1 MKRGQML
8 WRGVFL
14 LAFTACVLYITLF
27 CRTPSLARGIG
38 TRVCREWYSWLV
50 LGNQAR
56 GKEIL
61 ENIAMFVPFGYLA
74 AAFLDACSLGKKRAN
89 TLTLLLGCLLSLAVE
104 ALQYYGGRGATEL
117 KDVLHNTLGAGL
129 GLLFFRLLEGVFAK
143 KNSAGSA
150 LRFGAL
156 PVLMLLAGL
165 LGCWQMKDSVMLLN
179 QHTDQF
185 WFSVDEVKGDS
196 FSGRCYAYDRETPPW
211 RLYLVSG
218 AERIEAALSVEGDRY
233 SAEAKRADDRQYELF
248 VRFSGHVKLS
258 SGVFLK
264 GAAVEYV
271 LGAPQLPGEAADLPP
286 DAVLKACSEEYDC
299 WVFQSGGELIWLVGE
314 SVAET
319 TELVCHVMTSEPEKL
334 PQQRI
339 CYGFDN
345 RGFCAGE
352 PDRTL
357 GAYRCYVRAIP
368 TEYPVSA
375 ITVGL
380 NPGGAV
386 VWCASFRM

>member
-38 TRVCREWYSWLV
+38 TRVCREWYNWLV

-74 AAFLDACSLGKKRAN
+74 AAFLDACGLGKKRAN
-89 TLTLLLGCLLSLAVE
+89 TLALLLGCLLSLAVE

-233 SAEAKRADDRQYELF
+233 SAEAARDAGKQYELRI
-248 VRFSGHVKLS
+248 RFRGHPLMCT
-258 SGVFLK
+258 GVYLTG
-264 GAAVEYV
+264 GAAGYV
-271 LGAPQLPGEAADLPP
+271 KGAPQLPAEASKLPP

-299 WVFQSGGELIWLVGE
+299 WVFEAGNELFWLIGEKAQSADTFLCYLMIAEDALGE
-314 SVAET
+314 SEHRA
-319 TELVCHVMTSEPEKL
+319 
-334 PQQRI
+334 
-339 CYGFDN
+339 
-345 RGFCAGE
+345 RGLFNHNFSLGE
-352 PDRTL
+352 EDAQL
-357 GAYRCYVRAIP
+357 GAYRLHIEPIP
-368 TEYPVSA
+368 DRYRVEAFS
-375 ITVGL
+375 VGL
-380 NPGGAV
+380 MPGGRL
-386 VWCASFRM
+386 VWCASFRT